1 MKKKILSILIILFG
15 FFLLLYPWISNFIFE
30 KSTASTIRN
39 YEKNIRSYDQK
50 QKDVAWR
57 EAKKYNQQRS
67 ESENRIT
74 DPFHS
79 KESKKKEK
87 QYYDLLNMDRSGIMG
102 YLKIPCILVDLP
114 IYHGTSDEILEQGA
128 GHLLGSSLPVGGK
141 NTHSI
146 LTGHTGR
153 SRAKLF
159 TDLIEMKKGD
169 LFFIHVL
176 DHVLAYKVDEIV
188 VVKPED
194 TKNLQIIKE
203 KDYITLITCTPYGVN
218 DHRLLVRGERTK
230 YIPKE
235 ETMKVRRKNSKWKSV
250 YKTAIIVGSIIVSLL
265 FCLLKMLDKIR
276 GKLKKK

>member
-74 DPFHS
+74 DPFYS

>member
-15 FFLLLYPWISNFIFE
+15 LFLLLYPWISNFIFE